1 MLAADKSARSKR
13 LKHAVIEAINLLI
26 EEINS
31 CYDDIS
37 EQAVEH
43 IHHKQVSSF
52 NLKYKQ
58 QKILLVQNFMI
69 IFCYCMT
76 VR

>member
-1 MLAADKSARSKR
+1 MQTADKSLRSKR

-26 EEINS
+26 EEIES

-43 IHHKQVSSF
+43 IHQKHVS
-52 NLKYKQ
+52 
-58 QKILLVQNFMI
+58 
-69 IFCYCMT
+69 IF
-76 VR
+76 